1 MKTLA
6 QRLLKGDQQ
15 MNLVAALQVL
25 EVRPVIDWN
34 KGKAVEFLLDSL
46 GLADSDNVLPIYI
59 GDDRTDEDAFK
70 VHNMVLIQNNL
81 CLSFIYIIHLMV

>member
-1 MKTLA
+1 MSKLKEMKLT
-6 QRLLKGDQQ
+6 
-15 MNLVAALQVL
+15 AAMQVL

-46 GLADSDNVLPIYI
+46 GLADSDEVLPIYI

-70 VHNMVLIQNNL
+70 VRGLV
-81 CLSFIYIIHLMV
+81 

>member
-1 MKTLA
+1 
-6 QRLLKGDQQ
+6 
-15 MNLVAALQVL
+15 MNLVAAMQVL

-34 KGKAVEFLLDSL
+34 KGKAVEFLLDTL

-81 CLSFIYIIHLMV
+81 VFFSST

>member
-34 KGKAVEFLLDSL
+34 KGKAVEFLLDTL

-81 CLSFIYIIHLMV
+81 VFFSST

>member
-81 CLSFIYIIHLMV
+81 VFFSST